1 MYAVGNVTDTKS
13 VYMLMVY
20 VTQKEKDYFMKE
32 SKEIREAVLVLNN
45 RTIALRKFVKEKVEA
60 EALK

>member
-1 MYAVGNVTDTKS
+1 MYAVGNVTDTKG